1 MENKY
6 IDILHEA
13 KFIDTEI
20 KQPEP
25 IITINGKTIAT
36 EGNFITINGLPKSR
50 KTTFSFFFLAS
61 ALRKKNVFGIDVKL
75 NDNEKALFIDT
86 EQSVYDFSRQ
96 IKTLKFLIKS
106 KTLPQNFDAYLF
118 RKYEPAEILETT
130 YELIKEQR
138 PKIVFLD
145 NLTELV
151 TNPNDMIESKKVI
164 QWLKRI
170 TSEFNCVIVCLLHL
184 SKNNLQSLG
193 NLGSYA
199 DRGAQS
205 ALKVTLDKE
214 TQTST
219 LEASLMRSDAF
230 FEPITVFYNEDSKCY
245 DQTETAPP
253 KSKKRFVLMDL
264 TNDDHNNRLG
274 VVFNSRK
281 DIVYNEI
288 IEELKKIYGVGTNI
302 AKQQI
307 LPYLLGNKFIRTEGK
322 GIYNLNQ

>member
-6 IDILHEA
+6 IDILSEA
-13 KFIDTEI
+13 KFIDNDI

-96 IKTLKFLIKS
+96 IKTLKFLIKC
-106 KTLPQNFDAYLF
+106 KKLPSNFDAYLF
-118 RKYEPAEILETT
+118 RKYEPGDILETT

-219 LEASLMRSDAF
+219 LEASLMRSDGF
-230 FEPITVFYNEDSKCY
+230 FEPITVFYNEDTKSY
-245 DQTETAPP
+245 DLTETAPP

-264 TNDDHNNRLG
+264 TDTDHYNRLG
-274 VVFNSRK
+274 VVFNNRK

-288 IEELKKIYGVGTNI
+288 IEELKNIYGVGTNI

-307 LPYLLGNKFIRTEGK
+307 LPYLLGNKFLRSEK
-322 GIYNLNQ
+322 GIYNLNN

>member
-6 IDILHEA
+6 IDILQA
-13 KFIDTEI
+13 ARFIDTDI

-50 KTTFSFFFLAS
+50 KTTFSFFFLAA
-61 ALRKKNVFGIDVKL
+61 ALRKKSIFGIDVKL
-75 NDNEKALFIDT
+75 KDNEKALFIDT

-96 IKTLKFLIKS
+96 VKTLKYLIKS
-106 KTLPQNFDAYLF
+106 KTLPPNFDAYLF
-118 RKYEPAEILETT
+118 RKYEPNEILAST

-151 TNPNDMIESKKVI
+151 VNPNDMQESKVVI
-164 QWLKRI
+164 QWLKRV
-170 TSEFNCVIVCLLHL
+170 TSEFNCIIVCLLHL

-199 DRGAQS
+199 DRGAQTV
-205 ALKVTLDKE
+205 LKVTLDKE

-230 FEPITVFYNEDSKCY
+230 FEPITVFYNEDTKQY
-245 DQTETAPP
+245 DQTETTAP

-264 TNDDHNNRLG
+264 KDEDHNNRLN
-274 VVFNSRK
+274 VVFNNRK

-307 LPYLLGNKFIRTEGK
+307 LPYLLGNKFLRSEK
-322 GIYNLNQ
+322 GMYNLNK